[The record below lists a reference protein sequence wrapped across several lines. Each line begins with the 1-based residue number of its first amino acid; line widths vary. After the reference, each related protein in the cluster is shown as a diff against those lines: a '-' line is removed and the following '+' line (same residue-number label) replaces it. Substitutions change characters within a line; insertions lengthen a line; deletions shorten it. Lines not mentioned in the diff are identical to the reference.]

1 MSQDR
6 KIRKRDTGEK
16 GNKGQFGTVSR
27 ADADVAVPQA
37 RFVETNGS
45 PQSAEQWWQ
54 KASQLTDSTGTVPT
68 MGRDDGRP
76 QRRTYSGDD
85 YSITMPSHASVRRFA
100 AQVAERTGDESRP
113 FEMPIEY
120 TGPDGSPT
128 MSAVRVSKKGR
139 SFEVTMPSDFDPE
152 RKVQVSE
159 SVRATLESRRPTLNR
174 EHTAQLIATYR
185 HRASGTGV
193 ETRKAAST
201 WIKEMGY
208 NADAQQATFVMSPSK
223 NNPTGAYVYDMDP
236 ETWGRMSTSS
246 SAGKAYNTYVRKAGN
261 ASVDVAVQC
270 EDCGRYFG
278 SSATHRCRAMVS

>member
-37 RFVETNGS
+37 RFVETDGS

-139 SFEVTMPSDFDPE
+139 SFEVTMPSGFDPE

-159 SVRATLESRRPTLNR
+159 SVRATLESRRPTLTR

-208 NADAQQATFVMSPSK
+208 NAAAQQATFVMSPSK

-236 ETWGRMSTSS
+236 ETWGRMSESS
-246 SAGKAYNTYVRKAGN
+246 STGKAYNTYVRKAGN

-270 EDCGRYFG
+270 EDCGRYYG
-278 SSATHRCRAMVS
+278 TSTTHSCRTKVS

>member
-37 RFVETNGS
+37 RFVETDGS

-120 TGPDGSPT
+120 TGADGSPT

-139 SFEVTMPSDFDPE
+139 SFEVTMPSGFDPE

-159 SVRATLESRRPTLNR
+159 SVRATLESRRPTLTR

-236 ETWGRMSTSS
+236 ETWGRMSESS
-246 SAGKAYNTYVRKAGN
+246 STGKAYNTYVRKAGN

-270 EDCGRYFG
+270 EDCGHYYG
-278 SSATHRCRAMVS
+278 TSTTHSCRTKVS

>member
-37 RFVETNGS
+37 RFVETDGS

-139 SFEVTMPSDFDPE
+139 SFEVTMPSGFDPE

-159 SVRATLESRRPTLNR
+159 SVRATLESRRPTLTR
-174 EHTAQLIATYR
+174 EHTAQLIASYR

-236 ETWGRMSTSS
+236 ETWGRMSSS
-246 SAGKAYNTYVRKAGN
+246 SSTGKAYNTYVRKAGN
-261 ASVDVAVQC
+261 ASVDVAIQC
-270 EDCGRYFG
+270 EDCGRYYG
-278 SSATHRCRAMVS
+278 TSTTHSCRTKVS